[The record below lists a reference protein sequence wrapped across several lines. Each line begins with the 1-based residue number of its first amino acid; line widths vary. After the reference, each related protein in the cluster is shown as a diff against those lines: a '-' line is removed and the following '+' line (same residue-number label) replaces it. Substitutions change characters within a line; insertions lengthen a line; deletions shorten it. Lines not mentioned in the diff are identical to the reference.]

1 MHHLSDKLKP
11 YHCLTNG
18 DADRLAIN
26 KMKTVKI
33 FLVMSLVVI
42 LNGCAVKRFESEI
55 ETSNFIVEETSKLGV
70 YQALGQP
77 HSVDTH
83 KDSKLSVWYYFSGDV
98 SLNPVTF
105 VPYAGLLFGGVDVD
119 FEITALRF
127 SGERESLSNIGKFQV
142 QRYVNQWARKEQIAN
157 SEEAN
162 KNVKAEVEKLGFNYD
177 EELAKKVRFYHS
189 LLPDHVPNFQSNSEK
204 ME

>member
-1 MHHLSDKLKP
+1 M
-11 YHCLTNG
+11 
-18 DADRLAIN
+18 AIN

-33 FLVMSLVVI
+33 FLLMSLVVI
-42 LNGCAVKRFESEI
+42 LSGCAVKRFESEI
-55 ETSNFIVEETSKLGV
+55 ETSSFIVEQTNKLGV

-77 HSVDTH
+77 HSVDTQ
-83 KDSKLSVWYYFSGDV
+83 DDAKLSVWYYFSGDV
-98 SLNPVTF
+98 SMNPVTF
-105 VPYAGLLFGGVDVD
+105 VPYAGLLFGGVDVN

-127 SGERESLSNIGKFQV
+127 SSESESLSNISKFQV
-142 QRYVNQWARKEQIAN
+142 KRYVNQWARKEQIAK

-189 LLPDHVPNFQSNSEK
+189 LLPDQVTQGHSNSET